1 MPVSARAAGLA
12 GPALMIAIAIALMAV
27 ALLAVGPTRGA
38 DHRDS
43 PGVEDDAPADITD
56 VYAFRSPEDPD
67 NLVAVLNVNGLT
79 APPENAA
86 GNFATDVTY
95 NLHIDNT
102 GDLVADATASI
113 TFSGDPL
120 MFTVEGLGEPITG
133 EVTPP
138 STDPTPP
145 EPMVTEANGIKVFAG
160 QRDDPF
166 FFDLVGF
173 KAFVAGPYVPAEGLR
188 AEGETPAADTFAG
201 TNVSSIVIEL
211 PVTALTGEATSDTGV
226 IRAWA
231 TTSRAGSQVDRMA
244 IPAINTAVIP
254 SDQKDAFNQ
263 ADPANDAA
271 DFGAAA
277 QTTIEGLRTA
287 VNGVLDAAVGP
298 EDGGPLGSLTAE
310 QVKDAVIPDVVT
322 IDFSQPVGF
331 TNGRTLEDDV
341 IDVALQ
347 LVLNRTAGITDA
359 IDANDVA
366 FSSTFP
372 YLADPHQPEAQPT
385 ATATPSPEATATPQL
400 PTAGTAPGE
409 DGGLSWTFIVVV
421 GLGGLLAAAG
431 TALLLRRRAI
441 G

>member
-1 MPVSARAAGLA
+1 MRVSSRARAAA
-12 GPALMIAIAIALMAV
+12 GSALMFGIAIALVAM

-43 PGVEDDAPADITD
+43 PGVEDDAAADIAD
-56 VYAFRSPEDPD
+56 IYAFRSPDNPD
-67 NLVAVLNVNGLT
+67 NLVAAINVNGLT
-79 APPENAA
+79 APAENATR
-86 GNFATDVTY
+86 NFPTDVTY
-95 NLHIDNT
+95 NIHIDNT

-113 TFSGDPL
+113 SFSGDPL

-145 EPMVTEANGIKVFAG
+145 DPIITEANGIKVFAG

-173 KAFVAGPYVPAEGLR
+173 QAFVTGPYVPAEGLR

-211 PVTALTGEATSDTGV
+211 PITALTGEATSDTGV

-231 TTSRAGSQVDRMA
+231 TTTRGGSQVDRMA
-244 IPAINTAVIP
+244 IPAINTAVVP
-254 SDQKDAFNQ
+254 SDEKDAFNQ

-271 DFGAAA
+271 DFGASV
-277 QTTIEGLRTA
+277 QSTIEGLRSA
-287 VNGVLDAAVGP
+287 VNDALDGPVGP

-310 QVKDAVIPDVVT
+310 EVKDAVIPDVVT

-359 IDANDVA
+359 IDGNDVA
-366 FSSTFP
+366 FSSSFP
-372 YLADPHQPEAQPT
+372 FLPPPHQPEAQ
-385 ATATPSPEATATPQL
+385 ATATPEPSPEMEL
-400 PTAGTAPGE
+400 PTAGGAPA
-409 DGGLSWTFIVVV
+409 DSGGVSLTFVLIVA
-421 GLGGLLAAAG
+421 LGGALAAAG
-431 TALLLRRRAI
+431 TALLLRRGTAR
-441 G
+441 

>member
-1 MPVSARAAGLA
+1 MRVTTRAVTLTGSTFLI
-12 GPALMIAIAIALMAV
+12 GIAIALVAV
-27 ALLAVGPTRGA
+27 ALLTVGPTRGA

-43 PGVEDDAPADITD
+43 PGVEDDAAADITD
-56 VYAFRSPEDPD
+56 VYAFRSPDNPD

-79 APPENAA
+79 APAENATR
-86 GNFATDVTY
+86 NFPTDVTY
-95 NLHIDNT
+95 NINIDNT

-113 TFSGDPL
+113 SFSGDPL
-120 MFTVEGLGEPITG
+120 MFTVEGLGDPITG

-138 STDPTPP
+138 STDPTAPDP
-145 EPMVTEANGIKVFAG
+145 IITESGGIKVFAG

-173 KAFVAGPYVPAEGLR
+173 KAFVGGPYVPAEGLR

-211 PVTALTGEATSDTGV
+211 PITALTGEATSDTGV

-231 TTSRAGSQVDRMA
+231 TTTRGGAQVDRMA

-254 SDQKDAFNQ
+254 SDQKDDFNQ

-271 DFGAAA
+271 DFGASA

-287 VNGVLDAAVGP
+287 VNDVLDPAVGA

-310 QVKDAVIPDVVT
+310 EVKDALIPDVVT

-359 IDANDVA
+359 IDGNDVA
-366 FSSTFP
+366 SASSFP
-372 YLADPHQPEAQPT
+372 FLAPPHQPEAQAQT
-385 ATATPSPEATATPQL
+385 TTTPEPSEEL
-400 PTAGTAPGE
+400 PTAGGAPAD
-409 DGGLSWTFIVVV
+409 DGGISWTFVLIV
-421 GLGGLLAAAG
+421 GLGGALAATG
-431 TALLLRRRAI
+431 TALLLHRGTAR
-441 G
+441 